1 MEIYAKV
8 YYSNYNPDTGISIV
22 KINTPYGMIEGTAKL
37 HPDDKEV
44 SSKYAGCKYAEM
56 RAWIKYFKMVRRS
69 KNDTLKELEHI
80 KNSCKDHNAKWILN
94 KRIEEI
100 VEEIKTLSAR
110 IQYTEEDLKKS
121 IEIRDKTLSRI
132 LKQSKQ
138 TLNK

>member
-37 HPDDKEV
+37 HPKDV
-44 SSKYAGCKYAEM
+44 GSKYAGCKYAEM

-69 KNDTLKELEHI
+69 KNDILKELEHI
-80 KNSCKDHNAKWILN
+80 KNSCKDHNAKWILD
-94 KRIEEI
+94 KRMEEI

-121 IEIRDKTLSRI
+121 IETRDKTLSRI

>member
-22 KINTPYGMIEGTAKL
+22 KINTPYGMIKGTAKL

-56 RAWIKYFKMVRRS
+56 RAWIKYFKMVRRF

-80 KNSCKDHNAKWILN
+80 KNSCKDHNAKWILD
-94 KRIEEI
+94 KRMKEI
-100 VEEIKTLSAR
+100 AEEIKTLSAR

-121 IEIRDKTLSRI
+121 IETRDKTLSRI